1 MIRFHI
7 NYSVQNRPGF
17 TIVEIMLAI
26 ALSSL
31 VALTALLML
40 QAIGT
45 ATESRYDSR
54 INIVE
59 RELLTARLGGII
71 RTSSRTL
78 ASSDNS
84 TVLWKGDKNA
94 NGFPDLSE
102 IQLIVWTEDD
112 TLITSY
118 ETPDPVVT
126 DFTYALDA
134 DFVTIANAIAGTSAF
149 PSRVLIDR
157 VVDTQWSFNNVTIQD
172 ARTARLDVSSSHPTG
187 VHTTT
192 LITSFRRGTP

>member
-1 MIRFHI
+1 MTLSHSKH
-7 NYSVQNRPGF
+7 SVQNRSAF

-45 ATESRYDSR
+45 ATESRYDTR
-54 INIVE
+54 IDIVE
-59 RELLTARLGGII
+59 RELLMARLGGVI
-71 RTSSRTL
+71 RTSSRAL

-84 TVLWKGDKNA
+84 TVLWKGDINA

-102 IQLIVWTEDD
+102 IQLIVWTDDD

-118 ETPDPVVT
+118 ETPNPPISDPS
-126 DFTYALDA
+126 YALDA
-134 DFVTIANAIAGTSAF
+134 DFVTITNAIAGSSAF

-157 VVDTQWSFNNVTIQD
+157 VVDTQWSFDNATIQD
-172 ARTARLDVSSSHPTG
+172 ARTARLDISSLHPTG
-187 VHTTT
+187 VHKTT

>member
-71 RTSSRTL
+71 RTSSRAL

-84 TVLWKGDKNA
+84 TVLWKGDINA

-102 IQLIVWTEDD
+102 ILLIVWTEDD

-118 ETPDPVVT
+118 ETPNPVVT

-134 DFVTIANAIAGTSAF
+134 DFVTIVNAIAGTSAF

-157 VVDTQWSFNNVTIQD
+157 VVDTQ
-172 ARTARLDVSSSHPTG
+172 
-187 VHTTT
+187 
-192 LITSFRRGTP
+192 